1 MRVVFVLSHFSH
13 VWLFVT
19 PWTVAYQAPLSLGF
33 SKQEYWSGLPCPPP
47 GDLLWSGDWT
57 CISCIGRWVLYPPSH
72 LGSSMHILWHIQ
84 ILSLWYSRYITM
96 GCISL
101 SCHISCSGGGVE
113 IRHTTDSGLFMM
125 AKNLTHLE
133 YLKYHNSDTT
143 LPDSK
148 RALALEIPANIQQL
162 LYIFWPKYYEN
173 ISPNIRLLHL
183 YEQGAESWF

>member
-1 MRVVFVLSHFSH
+1 MPMHVAFMLSHFSH

-19 PWTVAYQAPLSLGF
+19 LLWAHQAPLSLGF
-33 SKQEYWSGLPCPPP
+33 SRKEYWSGL
-47 GDLLWSGDWT
+47 GDLLLSRDWT

-72 LGSSMHILWHIQ
+72 LGSPMHILWHIH

-101 SCHISCSGGGVE
+101 SCHISCFGGRVE
-113 IRHTTDSGLFMM
+113 IRHTTDSRLFMM
-125 AKNLTHLE
+125 AKNRKHLE
-133 YLKYHNSDTT
+133 YLKYRNSDTT

-162 LYIFWPKYYEN
+162 LHIFWPKYYEN

-183 YEQGAESWF
+183 YEQGAERWF